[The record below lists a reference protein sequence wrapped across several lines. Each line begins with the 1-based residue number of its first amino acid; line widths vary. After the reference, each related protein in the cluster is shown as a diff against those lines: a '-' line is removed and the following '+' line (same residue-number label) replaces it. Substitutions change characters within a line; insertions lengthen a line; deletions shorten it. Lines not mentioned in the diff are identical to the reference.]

1 MIAVPLLGT
10 PVVAFLPPERTV
22 LIRRLAL
29 RFSIVPLVALS
40 ALLFP
45 VSMAYPLDLLGR
57 ERTYYG
63 LFLFLEAASLGV
75 FLALDL
81 FLFFVFWDLSLVG
94 MYFVI
99 AIWGH
104 GDAARSA
111 IKFFIYTLT
120 GSLALL
126 LA

>member
-1 MIAVPLLGT
+1 M
-10 PVVAFLPPERTV
+10 
-22 LIRRLAL
+22 
-29 RFSIVPLVALS
+29 
-40 ALLFP
+40 
-45 VSMAYPLDLLGR
+45 
-57 ERTYYG
+57 
-63 LFLFLEAASLGV
+63 

-111 IKFFIYTLT
+111 ISSSSTR
-120 GSLALL
+120 
-126 LA
+126 